1 MDLEFPNEVC
11 SLIEEL
17 ECAYLMALETVEQI
31 ESYVDKYYGG
41 DAEMFLFCLA
51 HSCDYFSL
59 SPIIRD
65 FIFQK
70 EKNKS

>member
-1 MDLEFPNEVC
+1 MEYQFESQMC
-11 SLIEEL
+11 SLIEEF

-31 ESYVDKYYGG
+31 EIYVDKYYDG
-41 DAEMFLFCLA
+41 DTETFLYCLA

-59 SPIIRD
+59 SPAIRD
-65 FIFQK
+65 FITQK

>member
-1 MDLEFPNEVC
+1 MEYQFEGEIC
-11 SLIEEL
+11 SLVEEF

-41 DAEMFLFCLA
+41 DTETFLFCLS

-59 SPIIRD
+59 SPVIRD
-65 FIFQK
+65 FITLK
-70 EKNKS
+70 EKNNS

>member
-1 MDLEFPNEVC
+1 MEHQFEGEIC
-11 SLIEEL
+11 SLIEEF

-31 ESYVDKYYGG
+31 ESYVDKDYGG
-41 DAEMFLFCLA
+41 DTETFLFCLA

-65 FIFQK
+65 FISQK
-70 EKNKS
+70 EKHNS

>member
-1 MDLEFPNEVC
+1 MEFNFQGEIC

-41 DAEMFLFCLA
+41 DTEMFLFCLA
-51 HSCDYFSL
+51 HSCDYFSM
-59 SPIIRD
+59 SPIIKD
-65 FIFQK
+65 FIALKQK
-70 EKNKS
+70 NN